1 MAEIKT
7 KNLVI
12 NVGGKSYKMIG
23 SRLEDICK
31 ELEIS
36 EDRFIELLSR
46 DAYCPTLSAAPTSST
61 LTYIDTDG
69 SANHF
74 HVGQLCRWAVGNDY
88 RIAVCKD
95 ITETNSAWYT
105 LPTKVS
111 ELTNDSGYLTSHQ
124 DISHLLPKTEAEST
138 YQKKGDYATK
148 TDVSTAIA
156 DLVGEAPETL
166 DTIEELSAA
175 LKNNADVVDVINE
188 SIASKQDKVLKFEN
202 VTASN
207 WVTDST
213 YSDFGYHCDLT
224 CTGATGAM
232 FAEVVFSQADAV
244 SGDYAMVCE
253 TMTNVVRIYSKK
265 NVSITVPTIII
276 HK

>member
-1 MAEIKT
+1 MAENT
-7 KNLVI
+7 
-12 NVGGKSYKMIG
+12 
-23 SRLEDICK
+23 RLTG
-31 ELEIS
+31 
-36 EDRFIELLSR
+36 IELNGQLYSLGKTIYEELDMSLERFAELLGR
-46 DAYCPTLSAAPTSST
+46 DLYCPTLGAAPTSSS
-61 LTYIDTDG
+61 LTYTDTDG
-69 SANHF
+69 SVNTF
-74 HVGQLCRWAVGNDY
+74 QLGQPCRWLEGGKY
-88 RIAVCKD
+88 RMAVCRN
-95 ITETNSAWYT
+95 ITSTSSEWYI
-105 LPTKVS
+105 LPVNVS
-111 ELTNDSGYLTSHQ
+111 ELTNDKGYLTSHQ
-124 DISHLLPKTEAEST
+124 DISHLLAKVEAEST

-148 TDVSTAIA
+148 SDVSTAIA

-188 SIASKQDKVLKFEN
+188 SIANKQDKILKFEN
-202 VTASN
+202 VVASN
-207 WVTDST
+207 WVADST

-224 CTGATGAM
+224 CTDATAAM

-253 TMTNVVRIYSKK
+253 TMTDVVRIYSKK